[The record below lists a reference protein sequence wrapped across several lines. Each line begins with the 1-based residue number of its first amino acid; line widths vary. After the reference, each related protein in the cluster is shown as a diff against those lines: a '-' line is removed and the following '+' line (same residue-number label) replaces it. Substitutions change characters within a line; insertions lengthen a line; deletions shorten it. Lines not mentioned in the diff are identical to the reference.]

1 MSRKKAEV
9 RIDQNFMDMVNPTK
23 TFKVIG
29 LDVHARSLTINH
41 FGELKAMFSH
51 WQSFD
56 VTELL
61 NSSESLEA
69 FAVVIWMGA
78 REDTPELAT
87 KEQVFVAVNLRT
99 LNDWQPVVEYIS
111 GVQFQS
117 DDDTDTDTS
126 SEPEDAAGNGS

>member
-23 TFKVIG
+23 TFNVMG

-41 FGELKAMFSH
+41 FGELKSMFSH

-69 FAVVIWMGA
+69 FAVVIWMGV
-78 REDTPELAT
+78 RKDTPELAT
-87 KEQVFVAVNLRT
+87 KEQVFVAVNLHT

-117 DDDTDTDTS
+117 DDDTETS
-126 SEPEDAAGNGS
+126 SGPSEDPAGNGS